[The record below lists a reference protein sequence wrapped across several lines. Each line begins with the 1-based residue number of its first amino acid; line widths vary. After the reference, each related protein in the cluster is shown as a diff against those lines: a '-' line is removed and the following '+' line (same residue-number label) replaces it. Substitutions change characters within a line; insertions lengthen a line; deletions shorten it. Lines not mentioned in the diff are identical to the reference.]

1 MEKKIKKKKLNI
13 KRLFFFLIFLCLIIL
28 FVYCLSKIKLKNIII
43 DGNNY
48 YTDEYI
54 IEKLG
59 LDDYPRFLTINP
71 FKLKNNLKNEEL
83 IEKVE
88 VKCKIDFT
96 IEIDILEYKILYQRK
111 SDSMYVLNNGEEKY
125 LQEIV
130 GIPLLI
136 NYYPNTLN
144 EKAIKSFSKLDK
156 DIIKKISMIEY
167 SKTEADDERF
177 LLYMSDGNLV
187 YINLNRMENLNKYTE
202 IINQV
207 GTKKGILNLDSG
219 NYFEIKE

>member
-1 MEKKIKKKKLNI
+1 MGKKIKKKKLNI

-43 DGNNY
+43 DGNSY

-59 LDDYPRFLTINP
+59 LEDYPRFLTINP
-71 FKLKNNLKNEEL
+71 FKLKKNLKKEEL

-111 SDSMYVLNNGEEKY
+111 SDSMYVLNNGEEKS
-125 LQEIV
+125 LQEIM

-144 EKAIKSFSKLDK
+144 EKAIKSFSKLEK

>member
-1 MEKKIKKKKLNI
+1 MGKKIKKKKLNI

-43 DGNNY
+43 DGNSY

-59 LDDYPRFLTINP
+59 LEDYPRFLTINP
-71 FKLKNNLKNEEL
+71 FKLKKNLKKEEL

-144 EKAIKSFSKLDK
+144 EKAIKSFSKLNK